1 MAVGKPQ
8 FIKDTS
14 MSTKYE
20 AYGGDDVEG
29 RLGQNG
35 EFSLFLPPL
44 NRLLT
49 SHILALLDLTDFK
62 NDEFVYVY

>member
-1 MAVGKPQ
+1 
-8 FIKDTS
+8 

-35 EFSLFLPPL
+35 EFSLFIPPL

>member
-14 MSTKYE
+14 MSNKYE
-20 AYGGDDVEG
+20 SYGEDDAEG

-35 EFSLFLPPL
+35 EFSLFSP
-44 NRLLT
+44 
-49 SHILALLDLTDFK
+49 SFGQIVD
-62 NDEFVYVY
+62 